1 MSSTQWIVVADAAVA
16 RILARPAPDADL
28 QEIEQLDHP
37 AAHASNAALR
47 RDAYGR
53 RAGDDMRMGGN
64 ATSSAGL
71 DEEHRESIDFADRL
85 AGRLHEALQQQRFD
99 ELRIAADPRFLGHL
113 RKALSPQV
121 AAVVKEEIDKD
132 LVHEDLRSLTR
143 RLFPG

>member
-1 MSSTQWIVVADAAVA
+1 MTTQWIVVADAAVA
-16 RILARPAPDADL
+16 RILARPSPDADL
-28 QEIEQLDHP
+28 QEVEQLDHP

-53 RAGDDMRMGGN
+53 RSGDGDLRTGGN

-71 DEEHRESIDFADRL
+71 DEEHRESIGFADRL
-85 AGRLHEALQQQRFD
+85 ADRLHEALQQKRFD

-121 AAVVKEEIDKD
+121 AAVVKEEINKD
-132 LVHEDLRSLTR
+132 LVHEDLRALTQ
-143 RLFPG
+143 RLFAR

>member
-1 MSSTQWIVVADAAVA
+1 MSTRWIVVADAAVA
-16 RILARPAPDADL
+16 RILVRPSLGADL
-28 QEIEQLDHP
+28 QEVEQLADP

-53 RAGDDMRMGGN
+53 RAGNDPRMGGN
-64 ATSSAGL
+64 ATASAGL
-71 DEEHRESIDFADRL
+71 DEEHRESLGFARRL
-85 AGRLHEALQQQRFD
+85 AERLDETLRQGRFD

-132 LVHEDLRSLTR
+132 LIHEDLRTLTKR
-143 RLFPG
+143 FFPA